1 MNDCA
6 KIVSLE
12 ESMNYDLILFF
23 DCEYTCWENSHNT
36 LWSDPQYPP
45 ELLQIGIAVYDIRE
59 KRFSKEFS
67 SFARPKI
74 NTHLSSYCKNLLE
87 ISQEEIDNAKEF
99 PIVSNQ
105 ISEFI
110 NLYTNYSLYICSWGP
125 DYIRI
130 SENAIRNNA
139 CDPFDTLP
147 RMDLVKEALKVFGV
161 EGNHV
166 LRDDIKEKLG
176 LKKVLNRHN
185 AIADALDLL
194 DIMDALKTYRV
205 KR

>member
-1 MNDCA
+1 M
-6 KIVSLE
+6 
-12 ESMNYDLILFF
+12 M
-23 DCEYTCWENSHNT
+23 
-36 LWSDPQYPP
+36 
-45 ELLQIGIAVYDIRE
+45 
-59 KRFSKEFS
+59 
-67 SFARPKI
+67 
-74 NTHLSSYCKNLLE
+74 CKNLLK
-87 ISQEEIDNAKEF
+87 ISQEEIDNANEF
-99 PIVSNQ
+99 PIVSIQ

-110 NLYTNYSLYICSWGP
+110 DFYTKYSLCICSWGP

-194 DIMDALKTYRV
+194 DITFQKFVHTGRFLVPFKKRKKGKLELVSYLLYCNRVTYRW
-205 KR
+205 